1 MTIFLHELKRGWL
14 ALLIWSAAIAWLLG
28 LTAMIFPI
36 MLEEMKEIQTLLE
49 SLGDLAE
56 LLGITDMMSGD
67 FLGYFAGEYTET
79 LGLGGGIYAA
89 LTAVAILA
97 GEENNHTAEFLLTH
111 PVSRNRVVTE
121 KALSVFA
128 RVSVLN
134 LAATLVSVIAALA
147 VGAEFDLGKLLLI
160 SLSAYILQI
169 EIAAVCLMVSALLPK
184 GGTAIALG
192 VTIGGYFVNVISM
205 AAEELEWLKYLT
217 PFSYASGAYINENGS
232 IEIPYL
238 CVGLAI
244 TVLSIFVTYF
254 YYNKKEI
261 K

>member
-14 ALLIWSAAIAWLLG
+14 ALLIWSVAIAWMLG

-36 MLEEMKEIQTLLE
+36 IMEEMKEMEDLFA
-49 SLGDLAE
+49 SLGLE
-56 LLGITDMMSGD
+56 GMFTDD
-67 FLGYFAGEYTET
+67 FLGYFASEYTEL

-89 LTAVAILA
+89 LTAIAALA

-121 KALSVFA
+121 KAISVFA
-128 RVSVLN
+128 RITVLN
-134 LAATLVSVIAALA
+134 FVAALVSTVAAFA
-147 VGAEFDLGKLLLI
+147 IGEEFDFGKLMLI
-160 SLSAYILQI
+160 ALSVYILQI
-169 EIAAVCLMVSALLPK
+169 EIVAVCLMVSAVLPK

-192 VTIGGYFVNVISM
+192 VTIGGYFINIISL
-205 AAEELEWLKYLT
+205 ASKDLEWLKYIT
-217 PFSYASGAYINENGS
+217 PFSYASGSYINENGA
-232 IEIPYL
+232 IELPCLII
-238 CVGLAI
+238 GLAV
-244 TVLSIFVTYF
+244 TALSIAVTYL